1 MRRLIPILTILS
13 VLALLAGCAS
23 MSRTQKG
30 AAIGGAAGAATGAA
44 VSKDNTK
51 GAIIGGAIGAVAGA
65 IIGNYLDN
73 QAKEMEQVQGAE
85 VVREGDELKVTFAE
99 KILFDFDSSA
109 LKAASQAQLDQ
120 VAGVLAKYPETNIVV
135 KGHTDAKGSDE
146 YNQRLSE
153 RRAAA
158 VMNYLEDQGVGGS
171 RITARGYGESMPVAS
186 NDTEDGRAENRRVEL
201 SIKVTDEFR
210 EKAEKQG

>member
-1 MRRLIPILTILS
+1 MRRLIPILATLS

-73 QAKEMEQVQGAE
+73 QAKELEQVQGAE

-109 LKAASQAQLDQ
+109 LKAASRTQLDQ
-120 VAGVLAKYPETNIVV
+120 VASVLGKYPETNIVV

-158 VMNYLEDQGVGGS
+158 VVNYLEEQGVRRS
-171 RITARGYGESMPVAS
+171 RMTARGYGESMPVAS
-186 NDTEDGRAENRRVEL
+186 NDTEEGRAENRRVEL

>member
-1 MRRLIPILTILS
+1 MRRLIPILAILS

-73 QAKEMEQVQGAE
+73 QAKELEQVQGAE

-153 RRAAA
+153 RRASA

-171 RITARGYGESMPVAS
+171 RMTARGYGESMPVAS
-186 NDTEDGRAENRRVEL
+186 NDTEAGRAENRRVEL

>member
-1 MRRLIPILTILS
+1 MRRLIPILAILS

-73 QAKEMEQVQGAE
+73 QAKELEQVQGAE

-153 RRAAA
+153 RRASA

-171 RITARGYGESMPVAS
+171 RMTARGYGESMPVAS

>member
-1 MRRLIPILTILS
+1 MRRLIPILAILS

-73 QAKEMEQVQGAE
+73 QAKELEQVQGAE

-153 RRAAA
+153 RRASA
-158 VMNYLEDQGVGGS
+158 VMNYLEDQGVGSS

-186 NDTEDGRAENRRVEL
+186 NDTEAGRAENRRVEL

-210 EKAEKQG
+210 

>member
-1 MRRLIPILTILS
+1 MRRLIPILAILS

-73 QAKEMEQVQGAE
+73 QAKELEQVQGAE

-120 VAGVLAKYPETNIVV
+120 VAGVLGKYPETNIII

-153 RRAAA
+153 RRASA

-171 RITARGYGESMPVAS
+171 RMTARGYGESMPVAS

>member
-1 MRRLIPILTILS
+1 MRRLIPILAILS

-73 QAKEMEQVQGAE
+73 QAKELEQVQGAE

-109 LKAASQAQLDQ
+109 LKAASRAQLDQ
-120 VAGVLAKYPETNIVV
+120 VAGVLAKYPETNIVI

-158 VMNYLEDQGVGGS
+158 VMNYLEDRGVGGS
-171 RITARGYGESMPVAS
+171 RMTARGYGESMPVAS
-186 NDTEDGRAENRRVEL
+186 NDTEEGRAENRRVEL